1 MKKPRISFDKDAIV
15 AFLINHCE
23 KFMVGLVGLIGL
35 GLVWNG
41 VNALRVKSVR
51 SEQTPQAISQLA
63 SQTVGH
69 IDASTKPPAELT
81 RREHDLVAAIDPW
94 RPQQV
99 KIAPPPEL
107 ALLDRPIIEQLAR
120 RAKPEVL
127 PVEDLRAL
135 AGVAVLP
142 DPVDPAAMIPPA
154 GLGPA
159 RERPVDGPAPP
170 KDGPRGRQPRRP
182 ARGEEAPPEQ
192 PPMGEFGA
200 LAMPGERAKVV
211 PYVVLTG
218 LVPVEKQREEYRRAF
233 GSAGFRD
240 PQLDVPRWSQYLVE
254 RAVVGAAGAA
264 TKWERLKI
272 KNVESF
278 GQGGVSPAQP
288 NQAPEPM
295 QQEMLPPTF
304 LLGTNDTDI
313 GYVASLPQRLDEPWG
328 FETVHPWFRG
338 QLRKLLET
346 SSGLSS
352 DAPAVPIEP
361 KRLKEAAKEFDGQLV
376 ELVGMQFFGEPQRGG
391 EVVAFGVKSADGSVS
406 FPVDGA
412 PTGNQPVFV
421 MSSAWARTL
430 ALDDGPKRDT
440 NCTLR
445 VRIEQLGQMPVAHVL
460 GITYPGKD
468 GEQAE
473 ELLDPAPFPLNG
485 TGGMVGGEFGA
496 GRFGDV
502 AGGGGV
508 SEGEEFRLFRF
519 VDTTVKP
526 GLRYRY
532 RVRISL
538 LNPNFGLP
546 QQHLA
551 DPTSA
556 KGEWILSKDSNETSP
571 IVVPDATTLLV
582 RTLSKDEIK
591 QSKMKKDALQVLLL
605 APAKDTGNYSLRS
618 LITDIGGLAN
628 VDDALNKPGDARTKG
643 EKAITDR
650 VLVDVRG
657 RQEESSRPGF
667 PSEPLD
673 LLFLRPDGS
682 FDFVSAADS
691 QRLCNRYRATL
702 DPPVDQGVPMTPEGL
717 SPFETTPPPRR
728 GLDK

>member
-1 MKKPRISFDKDAIV
+1 MKKPSISFDKDAVV
-15 AFLINHCE
+15 AFLLNHCE
-23 KFMVGLVGLIGL
+23 KFVVGLVGLIGL
-35 GLVWNG
+35 GLAWNG
-41 VNALRVKSVR
+41 VNALRLKSVR
-51 SEQTPQAISQLA
+51 TEQTPQAISQLA
-63 SQTVGH
+63 TQTVGH
-69 IDASTKPPAELT
+69 IDAATKPPAELT

-107 ALLDRPIIEQLAR
+107 ALFDRPIIEQLAK

-127 PVEDLRAL
+127 PVEDLQAL

-142 DPVDPAAMIPPA
+142 DLLAPAAMIPPA
-154 GLGPA
+154 GPGPA
-159 RERPVDGPAPP
+159 GERPVDETAPP
-170 KDGPRGRQPRRP
+170 KDGPRGRPRR
-182 ARGEEAPPEQ
+182 RGEEAPPEQ

-200 LAMPGERAKVV
+200 VTMPGERAKVV

-254 RAVVGAAGAA
+254 RAVVTAAGTAA
-264 TKWERLKI
+264 KWERLKI

-278 GQGGVSPAQP
+278 GQGGMSPAQP
-288 NQAPEPM
+288 NQPPEPM
-295 QQEMLPPTF
+295 QQEMLPATF
-304 LLGTNDTDI
+304 LLGSTDADI
-313 GYVASLPQRLDEPWG
+313 GYVASLPQRIDEPWG

-338 QLRKLLET
+338 QLRKLLEA

-352 DAPAVPIEP
+352 DAAAVPVEP
-361 KRLKEAAKEFDGQLV
+361 KRLKEAAKEFDGRLV
-376 ELVGMQFFGEPQRGG
+376 ELAGMQFVGDPQRGG

-406 FPVDGA
+406 FPIEGTPAGD
-412 PTGNQPVFV
+412 QPVFV
-421 MSSAWARTL
+421 MSAAWARTL

-440 NCTLR
+440 TCTLR
-445 VRIEQLGQMPVAHVL
+445 VRIEQLGQMPVAHIL
-460 GITYPGKD
+460 GITFPGKD

-502 AGGGGV
+502 AGGSGGV
-508 SEGEEFRLFRF
+508 LSEGEEFRLFRF

-526 GLRYRY
+526 GQRYRY

-551 DPTSA
+551 DPLSA
-556 KGEWILSKDSNETSP
+556 KGEWVLSKDSNETSP
-571 IVVPDATTLLV
+571 VVVPDATTLLV
-582 RTLSKDEIK
+582 RTLTKDEIK
-591 QSKMKKDALQVLLL
+591 QAKLKKDSLQVLLL
-605 APAKDTGNYSLRS
+605 APAKETGNYSLRS
-618 LITDIGGLAN
+618 LITDVGGLAN
-628 VDDALNKPGDARTKG
+628 VDDTLNKPGDTRTKG
-643 EKAITDR
+643 ETAITDR

-657 RQEESSRPGF
+657 RQEEAGKPGF
-667 PSEPLD
+667 PSETLEM
-673 LLFLRPDGS
+673 LFLRPDGS

-691 QRLCNRYRATL
+691 QRLCDRYRDTL
-702 DPPVDQGVPMTPEGL
+702 DPPVDQADPQSPEGL
-717 SPFETTPPPRR
+717 SPFEVTPPRR
-728 GLDK
+728 GSNK